1 MVSLS
6 VEQQLERIASSY
18 ATRAVELDKLGRV
31 DEAIYMY
38 LKAIRALQRLVE
50 MHPSSSLNSVYI
62 SRLRAYKR
70 RVEELEKL
78 REPPDL
84 SPAENR
90 VAEERKEK
98 PALKTQP
105 PLRPPGRPTGGPR
118 QPLQREK
125 GPGITWADIVDLEEA
140 KRAIKEAIVY
150 PTLRPDLFPHGWP
163 RGILLFGP
171 PGCGKTLLACAVAH
185 ELDAEFIEVSGADIM
200 NKWLGEAE
208 KNVANL
214 FAKARRAASS
224 GRPAIIFIDEVDS
237 LFGTFSNE
245 VGGEVRVR
253 NQFLREMDGIL
264 DKTKRI
270 HVYVIGATNKPWAL
284 DWPFIRRFQKR
295 VLVPPPDFEAR
306 VGLFKLYTR
315 GIRVADDVRFEEL
328 AHMTKGYTGN
338 DIKDICLDA
347 YYATLR
353 ELFESGKALKPGTK
367 PRPVE
372 RADFIAAIRR
382 RRPSVKPNMVKL
394 YYEWYEEFGAL

>member
-1 MVSLS
+1 MSLS

-18 ATRAVELDKLGRV
+18 ATRAVELDRLGRV

-50 MHPSSSLNSVYI
+50 MHPNSSLNGVYI

-84 SPAENR
+84 SPVKNR
-90 VAEERKEK
+90 AEEYKEK
-98 PALKTQP
+98 PALKAQP
-105 PLRPPGRPTGGPR
+105 PLRPLGRPAEGPQ
-118 QPLQREK
+118 QPPREGK
-125 GPGITWADIVDLEEA
+125 RPGITWADIVDLEEA
-140 KRAIKEAIVY
+140 KRAIKEAILY

-171 PGCGKTLLACAVAH
+171 PGCGKTLLACAIAN

-208 KNVANL
+208 KNVASL
-214 FAKARRAASS
+214 FARARRVANS

-237 LFGTFSNE
+237 LFGTFNNE

-264 DKTKRI
+264 DKTRRI

-315 GIRVADDVRFEEL
+315 GIKVAEDVCFEEL